1 MYGFCID
8 TYMPPRAAPAS
19 PSESWTVEQVAHWLR
34 QLQVPMNVIAEFI
47 SNDITGKALF
57 LLEDD
62 DLEYELLVRSLPQRR
77 TILAAVERARSMAVA
92 AAAATSCAAAAA
104 RASTE
109 SSAVAR
115 RPAPAPPA
123 DVRGTHNGH
132 AGSALASA
140 PASQA
145 LMLAC
150 HLSNSAVQMQV
161 ERAQVCRSALR
172 SLVLCSPCRAQPR
185 PRLQAELGGVYP
197 AVVPVAP
204 TQLFLPLAQVRLRP
218 NALLGVTTKTTMVA
232 LVAW

>member
-1 MYGFCID
+1 
-8 TYMPPRAAPAS
+8 MPPRAAPAS

-123 DVRGTHNGH
+123 DVRGTPNGH

-150 HLSNSAVQMQV
+150 HLSNSDTT
-161 ERAQVCRSALR
+161 SALLSSNGSTSN
-172 SLVLCSPCRAQPR
+172 SLLRIAGGQTSSWWATTTPSSP
-185 PRLQAELGGVYP
+185 E
-197 AVVPVAP
+197 
-204 TQLFLPLAQVRLRP
+204 
-218 NALLGVTTKTTMVA
+218 
-232 LVAW
+232 